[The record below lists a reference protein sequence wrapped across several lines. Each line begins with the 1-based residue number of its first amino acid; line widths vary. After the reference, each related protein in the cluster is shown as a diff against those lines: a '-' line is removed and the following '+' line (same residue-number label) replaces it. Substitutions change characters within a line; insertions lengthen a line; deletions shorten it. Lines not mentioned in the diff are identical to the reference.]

1 MKYRFEKLDD
11 DGKVITTFET
21 ADVEEF
27 RNAINRLLPEAT
39 TATGW
44 ISTTTIERL
53 NKCYEN
59 VKEAG
64 MKLIEEAKKFGA
76 VEDVGRKYHIALF
89 KKKPGGG
96 RKRFAVLEVRKS
108 KIHVLDGDW
117 DTKGISATIQTSSD
131 INQELITKLRELYNQ
146 A

>member
-11 DGKVITTFET
+11 QGKVVTVVEAT
-21 ADVEEF
+21 DPEEF
-27 RNAINRLLPEAT
+27 RSTIDQLLPRVSV
-39 TATGW
+39 TGW
-44 ISTTTIERL
+44 VSTTTMERL
-53 NKCYEN
+53 NKTYES
-59 VKEAG
+59 VKDAG
-64 MKLIEEAKKFGA
+64 MKLIEEAKKFGD

-89 KKKPGGG
+89 RKKNGGR

-117 DTKGISATIQTSSD
+117 DTVGISATIQTTSD
-131 INQELITKLRELYNQ
+131 VNQELINKLRELYEQ